1 MRSPN
6 GPARRRTTHL
16 RFRGSQHVESSRT
29 SLRTP
34 ESCLLSLSS
43 DRWCHDMRAEAEI
56 DGDGDAAYQERR
68 KRRSSNCG
76 RAGVL
81 VVRRRETAATMLSKR
96 IDRGGCRGVVCGS
109 QAARIPLPLY
119 RRAVRTVGAEAR

>member
-56 DGDGDAAYQERR
+56 DGDGDAAYQEKEEAPEQQLRAG
-68 KRRSSNCG
+68 G
-76 RAGVL
+76 RAS
-81 VVRRRETAATMLSKR
+81 RA
-96 IDRGGCRGVVCGS
+96 
-109 QAARIPLPLY
+109 AARDCGY
-119 RRAVRTVGAEAR
+119 DAEQAHR